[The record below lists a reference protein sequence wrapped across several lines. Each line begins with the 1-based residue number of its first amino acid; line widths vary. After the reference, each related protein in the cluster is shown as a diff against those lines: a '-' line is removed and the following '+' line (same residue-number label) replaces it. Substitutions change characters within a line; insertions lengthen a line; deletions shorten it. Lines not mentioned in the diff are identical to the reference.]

1 MKFRKEEQKEIYQD
15 AFSDQYDSL
24 LETLESIASTTT
36 TVGIDGVS
44 YQMLNHLPLC
54 WKQLLHAF
62 YQKCWLNE
70 TLPSIWKQ
78 SVIIPILKQGKPRS
92 GVGSY
97 RPVALTSQVGK
108 IMEKIIRKRLLH
120 FCGKMI

>member
-1 MKFRKEEQKEIYQD
+1 MKFRKKDEQKEIYQD
-15 AFSDQYDSL
+15 AFPDQCYYLNSPIQYGDFSFL
-24 LETLESIASTTT
+24 QILESFASNTT

-70 TLPSIWKQ
+70 TS
-78 SVIIPILKQGKPRS
+78 
-92 GVGSY
+92 
-97 RPVALTSQVGK
+97 
-108 IMEKIIRKRLLH
+108 
-120 FCGKMI
+120 